1 MPAKKKCASGSSS
14 KAKQQDNPLSTSSS
28 TQDLV
33 DSCSC
38 SGLTTPGSPT
48 LEGNFA
54 GPPTKVADSNY
65 LTGSDPEISGD
76 GTDVIKS
83 DGYLEDHRA
92 YFGQRF
98 AHFKRWV
105 RDIELNEGGIDKF
118 SRGYEHFGLH
128 VTEEGVRYREWAP
141 GAREASLVGDFNG
154 WDVAAN
160 PLTRNEYGVW
170 ETVVPNTESG
180 EVAIGHGSHVKVT
193 FITDK
198 GERVYR
204 LPAWSRYVTQD
215 LSKSPIYESV

>member
-1 MPAKKKCASGSSS
+1 MPAKKKSTSNI
-14 KAKQQDNPLSTSSS
+14 KAKQQDRPSLSTSSS
-28 TQDLV
+28 TQDLEG
-33 DSCSC
+33 SEAA
-38 SGLTTPGSPT
+38 TPRSPV
-48 LEGNFA
+48 LQGNFE
-54 GPPTKVADSNY
+54 GPPTKVADSSY

-83 DGYLEDHRA
+83 DGYLEDHRG

-105 RDIELNEGGIDKF
+105 RDIDLNEGGIDKF
-118 SRGYEHFGLH
+118 SRGYEQFGLH
-128 VTEEGVRYREWAP
+128 VTSEGVRYREWAP

-170 ETVVPNTESG
+170 ETVVSNTASG
-180 EVAIGHGSHVKVT
+180 DVAIAHGSHIKVT
-193 FITDK
+193 FVTDK

-204 LPAWSRYVTQD
+204 LPAWSRYVT
-215 LSKSPIYESV
+215 